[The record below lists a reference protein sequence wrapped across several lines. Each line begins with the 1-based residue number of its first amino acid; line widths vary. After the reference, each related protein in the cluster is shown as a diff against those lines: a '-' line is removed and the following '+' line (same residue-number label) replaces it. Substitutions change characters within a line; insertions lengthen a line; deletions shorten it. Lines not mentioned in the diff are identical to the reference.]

1 MHMKIRRRYIILLI
15 IGGLIA
21 ISAIYFAFGK
31 KDKVEYV
38 TAQITKGSLVQT
50 VSEVGTIRAAKEIE
64 LNFSQTGKISKIM
77 AAIGDQVKVGQIL
90 AELDYGSLMIKEKE
104 AQANLQVATANLNKL
119 LVGATA
125 QEIAISQ
132 AQVTQARAN
141 YLSSLAELEETK
153 RNVAEDISQAE
164 ESLSDLE
171 NSDSASVT
179 ASEQAVNNKRNTVL
193 ITLSD
198 KLAVANTALDK
209 INTVLNDPE
218 AENML
223 SVKDPIFLEK
233 TKTSYSQALILLAK
247 AEKSLNSAEIN
258 SSEANIDLAI
268 RDSLASLDKVFE
280 SLDYCYGVLEKSLTS
295 YDFSQTELDSHKTN
309 ISAQSTLVGSAI
321 SAVQTAQHNFED
333 AVLAYDNA
341 VKTAKNTLTSTQLAG
356 EQKITVAQSKADAG
370 WQSWQV
376 AKTQLDKL
384 KYPARSQDVSLYQAQ
399 VRQAEA
405 SLELIKKQ
413 IEDSIIEAPIDGTI
427 IRVNYEVGEQLSAA
441 KSAMAMLGENNF
453 EIEVDISEADI
464 YKIKVGNA
472 AEITLDSFGDEIKFA
487 GKVLFIEPA
496 ETIIQDVT
504 YYKVKVELTD
514 TEEKLANIKSGMTAN
529 VIVTTNYKKDVLL
542 APARAVI
549 EKNGDGKYVR
559 VLVGSQAT
567 EKPVETGLR
576 GDEGL
581 VEIISGVKE
590 GETVVTFEKPVK

>member
-1 MHMKIRRRYIILLI
+1 MKIRRRYIILLI